1 MSTPSVSIIVPYYNS
16 GHYLGRLI
24 ESIKGQHLQ
33 DFECLLV
40 DDGSRDDSYQVADVL
55 ITGDPRFRNLT
66 RPDDFAPGGRGA
78 KNYGFSLSRGVYIVF
93 FDSDDV
99 MYDDFLSSRVECME
113 SDTHVGAVYSDMGWK
128 VREGQAKRVY
138 RYDHGLMDDL
148 PSLTRNDDFWL
159 SYMDQRFFFTP
170 GNFMW
175 RRSAIE
181 NSRLWHEKTTIGED
195 YEFHCRKFLEGVQT
209 GYVPRATWD
218 YMANPESMMATSESV
233 DSLLGRSFA
242 RYLVCDHL
250 VEHLGFR
257 YLLVRKELTWQVK
270 ILRRVVACRSS
281 DAEKRVAASTLFQRI
296 ETLMSSLGF
305 PPAKRALLQL
315 GLRIA
320 VVLHGSTSRFYGL
333 YDRIIPDVDPTDE
346 RNRFTIS

>member
-40 DDGSRDDSYQVADVL
+40 DDGSRDDSHRVADEL
-55 ITGDPRFRNLT
+55 IVGDTRFRNLS
-66 RPDDFAPGGRGA
+66 RPDAFAPGGRGA
-78 KNYGFSLSRGVYIVF
+78 KNYGFTLSRGMYIVF

-99 MYDDFLSSRVECME
+99 MYEDFLSSRVECLE
-113 SDTHVGAVYSDMGWK
+113 TDAVFGAVYSDMGWK
-128 VREGQAKRVY
+128 VKEGQPKRVF

-148 PSLTRNDDFWL
+148 HVQTRNDEFWL

-175 RRSAIE
+175 RRIAIE
-181 NSRLWHEKTTIGED
+181 NSELWHESTTIGED

-209 GYVPRATWD
+209 RYIPQSTWD
-218 YMANPESMMATSESV
+218 YMANPESMMATSEV
-233 DSLLGRSFA
+233 VGSLLGRSYA
-242 RYLVCDHL
+242 RFLVCDHL
-250 VEHLGFR
+250 LHHLGFR
-257 YLLVRKELTWQVK
+257 FRLVRKELTWQVK

-281 DAEKRVAASTLFQRI
+281 DAEKAVAIRTLFERI
-296 ETLMSSLGF
+296 DKLMSILGF
-305 PPAKRALLQL
+305 TPAKRALLR
-315 GLRIA
+315 GCLRIS
-320 VVLHGSTSRFYGL
+320 VGLHGSTKRFYGL
-333 YDRIIPDVDPTDE
+333 YDKIVPDVDPTHE